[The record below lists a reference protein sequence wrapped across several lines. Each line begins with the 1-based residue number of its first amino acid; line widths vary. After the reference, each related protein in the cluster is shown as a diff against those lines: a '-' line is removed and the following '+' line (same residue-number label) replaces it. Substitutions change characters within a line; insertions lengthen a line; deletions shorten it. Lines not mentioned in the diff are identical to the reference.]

1 MVNQLPL
8 SPIRTTMS
16 KKKSGEEKTTK
27 AFVKEELYKF
37 LNQNPNKTFNHK
49 QLAKL
54 IKPDYINFLSAQRG
68 ATVADE
74 GIKAILKKEILELF
88 EELTAKGELI
98 EAQTGSYKVKP
109 KHAYMEGVIDIT
121 AQGAAYLMSEN
132 DEDDVYIAPRNVKN
146 ALHGDRVKIYLYAK
160 HRDRRLEG
168 EVVEVMQRAKTE
180 FVGKVQLSGRYAFV
194 VPDSPKMLVDIF
206 IPEHKIGKAQNG
218 QKVVAKIS
226 DWPLAAKNPIGEITD
241 LLGWPGENE
250 TEMNSILAE
259 FGFPL
264 SFPDR
269 VEKEA
274 NAIPDRIDEK
284 EVAKRRDFRHITTFT
299 IDPIDAKDFD
309 DALSFKILPN
319 GNYEIGVH
327 IADVAHYI
335 RPNSFLDREA
345 YERGTSVYLVDR
357 VIPMLPEKLSNGV
370 CSLRP
375 KEDKL
380 CFAAVFELNEK
391 AEVLTRWFGRTV
403 IHSNK
408 RFHYDEAQAVIETGK
423 GPFSE
428 EITVLDRLAKKL
440 RAERFKKGAIA
451 FEKLEV
457 KFKLDEKGKP
467 LGVFLKEN
475 KDANKLIE
483 EFMLLANRAVAERI
497 GKSHLV
503 QGERQK
509 RSEKKEVT
517 EVKVSARPFV
527 YRVHDGP
534 VSERLLNFANFAGR
548 WGYKLKINNDREIA
562 HSLNHLM
569 SQLHGRKEQNVLEQ
583 LAIRTMSKAMYTT
596 DNIGHYGLA
605 FDYYTHFTSPIRR
618 YPDVLVHR
626 LLEHYLNHQDSV
638 DKDLLELQCKHST
651 QMEIRASE
659 AERASIKYK
668 QVEFLQDKVG
678 QVFDGLISGVTEW
691 GLYVE
696 LTENKCEGMIRLRD
710 LDDDF
715 YEFDETSYCVVG
727 SRTKKKYTMGD
738 EVKVQVMRCDLL
750 KKQIDFKMMSD
761 DGVPLERE
769 KEYGKKFS
777 QRGETTP
784 SRQKSEK
791 KKRDGWS
798 KGKQGAKR
806 PFRGGKR
813 KNR

>member
-1 MVNQLPL
+1 
-8 SPIRTTMS
+8 
-16 KKKSGEEKTTK
+16 
-27 AFVKEELYKF
+27 
-37 LNQNPNKTFNHK
+37 
-49 QLAKL
+49 
-54 IKPDYINFLSAQRG
+54 
-68 ATVADE
+68 
-74 GIKAILKKEILELF
+74 
-88 EELTAKGELI
+88 
-98 EAQTGSYKVKP
+98 
-109 KHAYMEGVIDIT
+109 
-121 AQGAAYLMSEN
+121 
-132 DEDDVYIAPRNVKN
+132 
-146 ALHGDRVKIYLYAK
+146 
-160 HRDRRLEG
+160 
-168 EVVEVMQRAKTE
+168 
-180 FVGKVQLSGRYAFV
+180 
-194 VPDSPKMLVDIF
+194 MLVDIF
-206 IPEHKIGKAQNG
+206 IPENNINHAKDG
-218 QKVVAKIS
+218 QKVVARIS
-226 DWPLAAKNPIGEITD
+226 DWQKGAKNPIGEITN

-264 SFPDR
+264 EFPER

-274 NAIPDRIDEK
+274 SAIPEKIDVK
-284 EVAKRRDFRHITTFT
+284 EIARRKDFRSVTTFT

-309 DALSFKILPN
+309 DAISFKKLEN
-319 GNYEIGVH
+319 GNFEIGVH

-335 RPNSFLDREA
+335 RPGSFLDREA
-345 YERGTSVYLVDR
+345 YDRGTSVYLVDR

-380 CFAAVFELNEK
+380 CFSALFEMNEK
-391 AEVLTRWFGRTV
+391 AEVIKKWFGKSV

-408 RFHYDEAQAVIETGK
+408 RFHYEEAQQVIETGK

-428 EITVLDRLAKKL
+428 EILVLNSLAKKL

-457 KFKLDEKGKP
+457 KFNLDEKGKP

-483 EFMLLANRAVAERI
+483 EFMLLANRSVAERI
-497 GKSHLV
+497 ARSHDV
-503 QGERQK
+503 K
-509 RSEKKEVT
+509 SEKTNRKSDKEITQVR
-517 EVKVSARPFV
+517 VSERPFV
-527 YRVHDGP
+527 FRVHDGP
-534 VSERLLNFANFAGR
+534 VSDRLLNFAQFAGR

-583 LAIRTMSKAMYTT
+583 LAVRTMSKAIYTT
-596 DNIGHYGLA
+596 ENIGHYGLA

-626 LLEHYLNHQDSV
+626 LLEHYLKGQDSV

-668 QVEFLQDKVG
+668 QVEFLQDKIG

-696 LTENKCEGMIRLRD
+696 IVENKCEGMIRLRD

-727 SRTKKKYTMGD
+727 SRTKRKYTMGD
-738 EVKVQVMRCDLL
+738 EVKIQVVRCDLL
-750 KKQIDFKMMSD
+750 KKQIDFRMVRD
-761 DGVPLERE
+761 DLAEESSTNGIESKRTGGFSSLKRN
-769 KEYGKKFS
+769 KEYGRGTKRKRNSAKKEY
-777 QRGETTP
+777 R
-784 SRQKSEK
+784 
-791 KKRDGWS
+791 
-798 KGKQGAKR
+798 
-806 PFRGGKR
+806 GKR
-813 KNR
+813 KR